1 MRVYILRSRR
11 SLPIRLPSRV
21 VNSKDIDV
29 VTTDS
34 WMEPVRFH
42 FTHSATDKDSARV
55 VVAVSRH
62 TDWLEGIGRVVEKRG
77 GVVLPFMWRGGEG
90 VIIVRPIQ
98 QRQQQQMPLF

>member
-11 SLPIRLPSRV
+11 EPPIRLPRRV
-21 VNSKDIDV
+21 VTSEYIDV
-29 VTTDS
+29 LTTDS

-42 FTHSATDKDSARV
+42 FTHSATDKASARV

-62 TDWLEGIGRVVEKRG
+62 DDWLEGIGRVVEKRG
-77 GVVLPFMWRGGEG
+77 GAVLPFTWTGGEG

-98 QRQQQQMPLF
+98 QRQQQQMSLF